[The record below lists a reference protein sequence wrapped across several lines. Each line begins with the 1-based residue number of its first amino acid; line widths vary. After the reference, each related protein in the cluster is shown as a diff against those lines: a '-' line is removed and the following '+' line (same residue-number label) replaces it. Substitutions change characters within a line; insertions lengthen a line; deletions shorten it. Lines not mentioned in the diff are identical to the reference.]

1 MQNMDKSFKKE
12 FSSGISKTS
21 KYILSHHLAKEY
33 FKCYKIRLFKKYLRI
48 CSRCLG
54 VYLGIFF
61 GFLICNKFS
70 FEKEITY
77 ILVLFLPVFALIDWH
92 ITEITNY
99 KSKNL
104 IRTLSGFLLGIA
116 YSLGLLAFIKNF
128 PDLFL
133 IFIGFFYF
141 TLSVILYLLNRK

>member
-1 MQNMDKSFKKE
+1 M
-12 FSSGISKTS
+12 
-21 KYILSHHLAKEY
+21 Y
-33 FKCYKIRLFKKYLRI
+33 
-48 CSRCLG
+48 
-54 VYLGIFF
+54 
-61 GFLICNKFS
+61 KFS

-128 PDLFL
+128 QILLMKNGKLPL
-133 IFIGFFYF
+133 ILMLADIF
-141 TLSVILYLLNRK
+141 